1 MLYIH
6 SQNLFLLYL
15 GVCTWALLGTLRESA
30 GDPLPL
36 TSRAALAPGA
46 LGAYSQPPWP
56 SLTHHWASTTEDFPR
71 HTVSLARIQ
80 AFQPAADSLCTRPG
94 PVTSQTRGQS
104 HLSAHPDKSS
114 CCSKMTPPPIQGP
127 PLEHRALGSRG
138 ECPAGTCR
146 MSPTSSHFPRPG
158 NITNLSNTYKVA
170 NLTN

>member
-15 GVCTWALLGTLRESA
+15 GICTWALLGTLRESA

-80 AFQPAADSLCTRPG
+80 AFQPAADSLRTRPG